1 MPVKGPNHLLLLFL
15 ALSDLLC
22 GLWAIGNILAL
33 NQKWTPVRIVSSL
46 FKCRN
51 PCLDSLSP
59 SVPFLPCL
67 PPPAVSWLSP
77 CPLTTSLSFGYTLVP

>member
-51 PCLDSLSP
+51 PCLESLSP

-67 PPPAVSWLSP
+67 PPPQSP
-77 CPLTTSLSFGYTLVP
+77 G